1 MNAPRRSGLVAI
13 LVLGVVVCLA
23 CSAAPRVSS
32 EVTMAAA
39 GTIWTPKPG
48 VSWQWQLSGKVD
60 TSVRA
65 KVFDIDG
72 EDSPRAL
79 VKELR
84 AKGARVICYISA
96 GSWEEWRSDADAFPA
111 SVKGRNLD
119 GWPGEKWLDIRRLDV
134 LLPIMERR
142 IARCRAKGFDALEP
156 DNVDGYTNRT
166 GFRLTAAHQ
175 LAYNKAIAK
184 LAHGHGMAVGLKND
198 PDQVRSLV
206 RHFDFA
212 VVEECVTYDECAAW
226 RPFIKAGRAV
236 FHAEYVGSLSRICAT
251 TKPLGF
257 STIKKHRNLGA
268 YRRAC

>member
-1 MNAPRRSGLVAI
+1 
-13 LVLGVVVCLA
+13 
-23 CSAAPRVSS
+23 
-32 EVTMAAA
+32 MAAA

-119 GWPGEKWLDIRRLDV
+119 GWPGEKG
-134 LLPIMERR
+134 LL
-142 IARCRAKGFDALEP
+142 
-156 DNVDGYTNRT
+156 
-166 GFRLTAAHQ
+166 
-175 LAYNKAIAK
+175 
-184 LAHGHGMAVGLKND
+184 
-198 PDQVRSLV
+198 
-206 RHFDFA
+206 
-212 VVEECVTYDECAAW
+212 
-226 RPFIKAGRAV
+226 
-236 FHAEYVGSLSRICAT
+236 
-251 TKPLGF
+251 
-257 STIKKHRNLGA
+257 HRGG
-268 YRRAC
+268 